1 MPAKTMLISLAVLA
15 LGAAGVLAFLLA
27 NEGRLIYFPEARY
40 AASPQDY
47 RLAAEPLEIASDGG
61 VRLRG
66 WWIRGSGGPVFV
78 YYHGNAGNV
87 SHRLERAKLLV
98 EGLGADVVLVDYRG
112 YGASTG
118 RPSEAGLYAD
128 GAAIYEAARRRG
140 VMPERIVLF
149 GESLGGAVAVE
160 TALSHPCRAVILEAP
175 FLSIP
180 AMAKTIYPFLPAFLV
195 RTRFDNASKVPRLTM
210 PKLIALAE
218 HDDVVPPAQTRKLF
232 DLAAPPKELYVIRGA
247 RHNDTYVVGGREYL
261 EAWKRFLET
270 ASDP

>member
-15 LGAAGVLAFLLA
+15 LGAAGVAAFLLA
-27 NEGRLIYFPEARY
+27 NEGRFIYFPEARY

-47 RLAAEPLEIASDGG
+47 QLPAEPLEIASGGG

-66 WWIRGSGGPVFV
+66 WWIRGSGGPVLV

-87 SHRLERAKLLV
+87 SHRLERARLLI
-98 EGLGADVVLVDYRG
+98 ENLGVDVVLVDYRG

-128 GAAIYEAARRRG
+128 GAAIYDAVRHRG
-140 VMPERIVLF
+140 VLPEKIVLF
-149 GESLGGAVAVE
+149 GESLGSAVAVE
-160 TALSHPCRAVILEAP
+160 TALSRPCRALILEAP

-180 AMAKTIYPFLPAFLV
+180 AMARAIYPFLPGFVV
-195 RTRFDNASKVPRLTM
+195 RMRFDNGSKAPRLTV

-218 HDDVVPPAQTRKLF
+218 RDDVVPPAQTRKLF
-232 DLAAPPKELYVIRGA
+232 ELAAPPKELYVIRGA
-247 RHNDTYVVGGREYL
+247 RHNDTYAVGGREYL
-261 EAWKRFLET
+261 DAWKKFLEN
-270 ASDP
+270 AS